1 VRISACVAIV
11 EIAFVNSNRTKE
23 TPMKNQ
29 AKNRIKI
36 ENLKAAHGAVEHKE
50 MSANDLRQVAGGLM
64 RLPEA
69 SSCTMDCD
77 VDCD

>member
-1 VRISACVAIV
+1 
-11 EIAFVNSNRTKE
+11 
-23 TPMKNQ
+23 MKNQ
-29 AKNRIKI
+29 TKNQTKNRTRI
-36 ENLKAAHGAVEHKE
+36 ENLNATRGAVEPKE

>member
-1 VRISACVAIV
+1 
-11 EIAFVNSNRTKE
+11 
-23 TPMKNQ
+23 MKNQ
-29 AKNRIKI
+29 MKNRTKI
-36 ENLKAAHGAVEHKE
+36 ENLEAAHGAVAHKE